1 MWVLVPDLT
10 KLPAR
15 RRDVAGAIGERAL
28 RAALASGLIHQPW
41 RGVLIPAAHALDLK
55 TRAAAA
61 ILVVREPAVLSGR
74 TAVALHGCCAAEGQN
89 VHLTVPYSRSVR
101 SKPGLIVH
109 QGCYRA
115 DEVVRIDGLPVF
127 SFERSI
133 ADFLCDGDSWAAFA
147 SLDQSLR
154 GLNANRLNEVR
165 TAICQR
171 IAERRDSRGT
181 SKALLMAKL
190 ATGKADSPPESWFR
204 LIVVEAGFPVPEPQ
218 HPIMTIDGKEL
229 YVLDMAWVA
238 LRIALEYDGYAAHE
252 GRKAYDAERDDRL
265 ARRGWIVIRAGAED
279 LRDPSR
285 IIGELRAAFERRSR

>member
-1 MWVLVPDLT
+1 MWVLVPDLS

-41 RGVLIPAAHALDLK
+41 RGVLIPGAHALDLK

-61 ILVVREPAVLSGR
+61 VLVVGEPAVLSGQ
-74 TAVALHGCCAAEGQN
+74 TAVALHGCSAAEGQD

-101 SKPGLIVH
+101 RKAGLIVH
-109 QGCYRA
+109 QGCYRS

-127 SFERSI
+127 AFDRSM
-133 ADFLCDGDSWAAFA
+133 ADFLCDGDSWSAFA
-147 SLDQSLR
+147 SLDQALH
-154 GLNANRLNEVR
+154 GLKANRLNEVR
-165 TAICQR
+165 MAICHR
-171 IAERRDSRGT
+171 ITERRDLRGT
-181 SKALLMAKL
+181 SNALLMAKL

-218 HPIMTIDGKEL
+218 HPIVTIDGKEL

-252 GRKAYDAERDDRL
+252 GRKAYDAERDERL
-265 ARRGWIVIRAGAED
+265 ARRGWIVIRASAED

-285 IIGELRAAFERRSR
+285 IIGELRAAFERRSH